1 MGTELSNQITQQ
13 KRKLIAMSGLAAAA
27 LVGAMVLDTKVIVN
41 GSLEDLRQQA
51 FSPDNYAKIHYPEI
65 KAFVLEKAVDG
76 QTLLSALKED
86 KKAAGQQYGVA
97 GGIGPVIPVTFS
109 GQVLDGRSGVF
120 KIKIPGFPD
129 NQTVRMQ
136 TGPAI
141 NGTDLRDATG
151 KIQFGEFKNQIEYQD
166 VGAAINRV
174 MKADTLANLDQDNL
188 SGQEI
193 DVTGVFRLINAKNWL
208 VTPVEVSVR

>member
-1 MGTELSNQITQQ
+1 M
-13 KRKLIAMSGLAAAA
+13 
-27 LVGAMVLDTKVIVN
+27 
-41 GSLEDLRQQA
+41 
-51 FSPDNYAKIHYPEI
+51 
-65 KAFVLEKAVDG
+65 
-76 QTLLSALKED
+76 
-86 KKAAGQQYGVA
+86 
-97 GGIGPVIPVTFS
+97 IPVTFS

-129 NQTVRMQ
+129 NQTVRVQ

-174 MKADTLANLDQDNL
+174 MKADALVNLDQDDL
-188 SGQEI
+188 TGKEI

-208 VTPVEVSVR
+208 VTPVEVNVR